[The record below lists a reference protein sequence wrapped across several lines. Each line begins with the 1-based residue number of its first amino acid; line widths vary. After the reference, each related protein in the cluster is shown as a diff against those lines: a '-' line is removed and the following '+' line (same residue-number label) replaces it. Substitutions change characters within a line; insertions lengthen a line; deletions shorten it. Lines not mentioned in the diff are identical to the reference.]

1 MKEKKDY
8 RSELPLADMNVDG
21 IPFDPLGFQALKN
34 QTANVF
40 VKQTSNEK
48 NK

>member
-8 RSELPLADMNVDG
+8 RSELPLADMHVDG
-21 IPFDPLGFQALKN
+21 IRFDPIVLQALKN